1 MRKEELEH
9 RTAPGCKPGAVLQD
23 VGHLLVG
30 ALVRSAVAI
39 PTATPKQL
47 KQLSPRLDV
56 HLVATLAHMPS
67 PHTCFQTKHLRPNL
81 YNNRLE
87 TA

>member
-30 ALVRSAVAI
+30 ALVGSAVAI
-39 PTATPKQL
+39 PTATSKQR
-47 KQLSPRLDV
+47 KQAPPAGCAPGGYLSP
-56 HLVATLAHMPS
+56 HAFAS
-67 PHTCFQTKHLRPNL
+67 HTCLQTKHLSLNL
-81 YNNRLE
+81 YLE
-87 TA
+87 PA